1 MHVQLSLHLHFYLLY
16 LLLNSCDGNDAKQ
29 RVFIGRLLMATKK
42 SRLYSVLALKSA
54 GFSLADVQ
62 SDVLLTSHMH
72 TTAFSI
78 GETRTAL
85 TFCGMLAHVSMMHYI
100 KSLVSRTCVLYN
112 VHTFLH
118 QSPNS
123 VVDRVSG
130 QPDCLVD
137 TDLNR

>member
-85 TFCGMLAHVSMMHYI
+85 TFWWHACS
-100 KSLVSRTCVLYN
+100 CVN
-112 VHTFLH
+112 DALH
-118 QSPNS
+118 QVAGVADMCIVQCTHIPAS
-123 VVDRVSG
+123 VAKFCSRPGFG